1 MFLIAPDGGKD
12 ALSLRMP
19 WLVVIADLHLHVFFL
34 FFCFFKNKRLK
45 SLFYKITVFVR
56 LEPKTK
62 SFCLPSANLVYHRS
76 QTMGVK
82 T

>member
-1 MFLIAPDGGKD
+1 MLLIAPDGGKD

-19 WLVVIADLHLHVFFL
+19 LLVVIADLHLHIFFL
-34 FFCFFKNKRLK
+34 FFFFKNKRLK
-45 SLFYKITVFVR
+45 SLFYKITVYVR
-56 LEPKTK
+56 LEPETK

>member
-34 FFCFFKNKRLK
+34 FVCFL
-45 SLFYKITVFVR
+45 
-56 LEPKTK
+56 KTK
-62 SFCLPSANLVYHRS
+62 D
-76 QTMGVK
+76 
-82 T
+82 